1 MDEIFIRE
9 RALIGDAAFEKLKN
23 SAVAVFGLGGVGSY
37 VCEALARA
45 GIGKLLLCDD
55 DVIAVHNGNRQ
66 LFALNSTVGRKK
78 AEVAAERMRDINPD
92 IKLDVRAERY
102 EASTEADFN
111 LAEYNYVAD
120 CIDSVTSKILLA
132 VRCEKE
138 RVPLISCM
146 GTGNKLLGDFKI
158 ADIYS
163 TNICPLAKVMRKE
176 LKARGVKKLKVVYS
190 EEPVYFPVCAV
201 PSNKRQTPAS
211 VSFVP
216 PLAGIKMAGEIV
228 RDIIGDDM
236 RK

>member
-111 LAEYNYVAD
+111 LA
-120 CIDSVTSKILLA
+120 
-132 VRCEKE
+132 
-138 RVPLISCM
+138 
-146 GTGNKLLGDFKI
+146 
-158 ADIYS
+158 
-163 TNICPLAKVMRKE
+163 
-176 LKARGVKKLKVVYS
+176 
-190 EEPVYFPVCAV
+190 
-201 PSNKRQTPAS
+201 
-211 VSFVP
+211 
-216 PLAGIKMAGEIV
+216 
-228 RDIIGDDM
+228 
-236 RK
+236 